1 MIMAVVAARISLS
14 CTRSR
19 PWTAPRAPSKSRFV
33 PFVRD
38 PRHAVNIPASVR
50 CSKPLDSGLIG
61 IPPFSQSWSAGGGR
75 RSPADGDPA
84 GRRAMVV
91 DASGRHETHS
101 TSGHMWATSQ
111 RVAAVTTRTAGVPTH
126 RRAGQGI
133 DRGVNLESAI
143 LHMTE
148 ATKYRFQV
156 SVAMAQAS
164 SAIHGSDAASAHVR
178 QHGAAQLH
186 GRGQVHAR
194 TRSHSSSDISWS
206 ATNPSNTPAAF
217 ASLLRAS
224 SCL

>member
-1 MIMAVVAARISLS
+1 MYTIAPVDSTPGSVKVAIRPIRPRSASCGEHTRVGQVLEAVGLGTHRHPSVRPVGVCGWGVGARRQTE
-14 CTRSR
+14 TRPGGEQWWSR
-19 PWTAPRAPSKSRFV
+19 P
-33 PFVRD
+33 
-38 PRHAVNIPASVR
+38 
-50 CSKPLDSGLIG
+50 
-61 IPPFSQSWSAGGGR
+61 Q
-75 RSPADGDPA
+75 
-84 GRRAMVV
+84 
-91 DASGRHETHS
+91 SGRHETHS

-111 RVAAVTTRTAGVPTH
+111 RVAAVTTGTAGVPTH

-133 DRGVNLESAI
+133 DRGVNLEGAI
-143 LHMTE
+143 RHTTE

-194 TRSHSSSDISWS
+194 TRSHSSSDSSWS